1 MALRLRTILKILGAS
16 LLPPSILY
24 RLWHADYRRRPRT
37 DIDTASDLRV
47 MTPQEGVRLEVYWSD
62 VPNVG
67 RGPSASLFVLEEEV
81 VRLDCFGGNDGHMH
95 INPEQ
100 VRIILRRYTP
110 RLYFP
115 EGSREDHIE
124 RATFELA
131 TNTPSALKLNMLARV
146 REFPIDMGKLA
157 AAAGQ
162 MADEMNDLLVS
173 HEVRLVPPL
182 PQGVREA

>member
-1 MALRLRTILKILGAS
+1 MTLKSTIKFLASS
-16 LLPPSILY
+16 LLPQPILY
-24 RLWHADYRRRPRT
+24 RLWHINCRRKPRT
-37 DIDTASDLRV
+37 KLDTAFDLRV
-47 MTPQEGVRLEVYWSD
+47 TTPQEGVRLEVYWSD

-67 RGPSASLFVLEEEV
+67 RGPSASLFVLDEEV
-81 VRLDCFGGNDGHMH
+81 IRIDCFGGNDGHMH

-100 VRIILRRYTP
+100 VRIILRHYPP

-146 REFPIDMGKLA
+146 REFPIHMGKLA

-173 HEVRLVPPL
+173 HEVRPVPPL

>member
-1 MALRLRTILKILGAS
+1 MTLRLRTILKILGAAI
-16 LLPPSILY
+16 LPQPILY
-24 RLWHADYRRRPRT
+24 RLWHAARRGQPRT
-37 DIDTASDLRV
+37 DLDTASDLRV
-47 MTPQEGVRLEVYWSD
+47 TTPQEGVRLEVYWSD

-67 RGPSASLFVLEEEV
+67 RGPSASLFVLDEEV
-81 VRLDCFGGNDGHMH
+81 IRIDCFGGNDGHMH

-100 VRIILRRYTP
+100 VRIILRHDPP
-110 RLYFP
+110 RFYFP

-131 TNTPSALKLNMLARV
+131 TNTASALKLNMLARV
-146 REFPIDMGKLA
+146 REFPIHMGKLA

-173 HEVRLVPPL
+173 HEVRPVPPL